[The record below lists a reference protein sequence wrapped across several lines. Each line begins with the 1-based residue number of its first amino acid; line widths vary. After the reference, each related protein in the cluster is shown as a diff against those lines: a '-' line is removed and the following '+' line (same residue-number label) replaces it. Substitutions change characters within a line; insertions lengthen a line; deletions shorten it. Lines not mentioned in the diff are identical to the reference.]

1 MRVRPLP
8 IVVATVHGTFTYSCE
23 KGERLDRHSETSTVF
38 SGFSNRIQNDKKA
51 IGDVIRHDIKN
62 EISAAPF
69 VAVDVVVTT
78 DIAKLR
84 SVILRYVAK
93 SEFACEVKKAFLG
106 WYEQW
111 QTSGCYFFQ
120 LSSLFPFVLVHLFYV
135 AFIQYYLVSL
145 WIKLVRVVAL

>member
-1 MRVRPLP
+1 
-8 IVVATVHGTFTYSCE
+8 
-23 KGERLDRHSETSTVF
+23 VF

-106 WYEQW
+106 
-111 QTSGCYFFQ
+111 
-120 LSSLFPFVLVHLFYV
+120 
-135 AFIQYYLVSL
+135 
-145 WIKLVRVVAL
+145 